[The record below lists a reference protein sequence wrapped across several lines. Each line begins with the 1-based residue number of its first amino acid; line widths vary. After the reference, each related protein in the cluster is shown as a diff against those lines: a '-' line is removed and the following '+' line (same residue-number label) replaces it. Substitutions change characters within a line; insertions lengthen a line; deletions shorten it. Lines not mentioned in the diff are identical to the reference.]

1 MFAIILNGAWPGNKS
16 PYGHVDILTI
26 MKGPHHLESF
36 AYSDHEIVVGLGFVT
51 LNQFKRWSSDP
62 KEF

>member
-1 MFAIILNGAWPGNKS
+1 MFAIILNRAWPGNKS
-16 PYGHVDILTI
+16 PYSHVDIHAI

-36 AYSDHEIVVGLGFVT
+36 AYYDPEILVGLGFVT